1 MGRVIA
7 QRLIWLVFVLVGI
20 SIMTF
25 VISHV
30 VPADPIRAA
39 AGFNARPEQI
49 ENLRRRYGMDKP
61 LPQQYLIYMSNILH
75 GDMGTSIRTR
85 RPVLEDIRQYF
96 PATAELTMVAL
107 AIMLAVGIPFGI
119 ISATKKDKMVD
130 HMSRIIAL
138 AGVSM
143 PLFWLGLLLQL
154 AIYGKLGWLPAQG
167 RLDMMVTPPDRI
179 TGMYIIDSIL
189 ERNWDA
195 LGSSLQHI
203 ILPAVTLAFGSLAVI
218 TRMVRSSMLDAMGQ
232 DYIRTS
238 RAKGLSERRVILRH
252 ALKNALIPTV
262 TLVGLQV
269 GYLLGGDFLVEIIF
283 SWPGIGYYAVQSMT
297 TIDIPAIMG
306 VTLLIASIYVLAN
319 LVTDLTYSFLD
330 PRIRLE

>member
-1 MGRVIA
+1 MLYRQTRSGQPR
-7 QRLIWLVFVLVGI
+7 R
-20 SIMTF
+20 
-25 VISHV
+25 
-30 VPADPIRAA
+30 
-39 AGFNARPEQI
+39 FNARPEQI
-49 ENLRRRYGMDKP
+49 ENLRRRFGMDKP
-61 LPQQYLIYMSNILH
+61 LPQQYFIYMSNIAH

-85 RPVLEDIRQYF
+85 RPVLEDVRQYF
-96 PATAELTMVAL
+96 PATAELTIVAL
-107 AIMLAVGIPFGI
+107 VIMLSVGIPFGI

-130 HMSRIIAL
+130 HLSRIIAL

-154 AIYGKLGWLPAQG
+154 AIYWKLGWLPAQG
-167 RLDMMVTPPDRI
+167 RVDMMVTPPDRM
-179 TGMYIIDSIL
+179 TGMYILDSIL
-189 ERNWDA
+189 QRNWAA
-195 LGSSLQHI
+195 LGSALQHI

-218 TRMVRSSMLDAMGQ
+218 TRMVRSSILDAMSQ
-232 DYIRTS
+232 DYIRTA
-238 RAKGLSERRVILRH
+238 RAKGLSESRVILQH
-252 ALKNALIPTV
+252 ALKNALIPTT

-306 VTLLIASIYVLAN
+306 VTLLIASIYVMAN

>member
-1 MGRVIA
+1 
-7 QRLIWLVFVLVGI
+7 VFVLVGI

-61 LPQQYLIYMSNILH
+61 LPQQYLVYMSNIAH

-96 PATAELTMVAL
+96 PATAELTIVAL
-107 AIMLAVGIPFGI
+107 IIMLSVGIPFGI
-119 ISATKKDKMVD
+119 LSATKKDKMID
-130 HMSRIIAL
+130 HLSRIIAL
-138 AGVSM
+138 AGVYM
-143 PLFWLGLLLQL
+143 PLFWMGLLLQL
-154 AIYGKLGWLPAQG
+154 AIYGKLGWLRVKG
-167 RLDMMVTPPDRI
+167 RLDMMVTQPDRM
-179 TGMYIIDSIL
+179 TGMYIVDSIL
-189 ERNWDA
+189 QRNWDA
-195 LGSSLQHI
+195 LGSALQHI

-232 DYIRTS
+232 EYVRTA
-238 RAKGLSERRVILRH
+238 RAKGLSERGVILRH

-306 VTLLIASIYVLAN
+306 VTLLTA
-319 LVTDLTYSFLD
+319 
-330 PRIRLE
+330 RI

>member
-1 MGRVIA
+1 M
-7 QRLIWLVFVLVGI
+7 FVLVGI

-25 VISHV
+25 IISHV

-61 LPQQYLIYMSNILH
+61 LPQQYLVYMGNLAH
-75 GDMGTSIRTR
+75 GDMGNSIRTR

-107 AIMLAVGIPFGI
+107 IIMLSVGVPLGI
-119 ISATKKDKMVD
+119 ISATQKDKPVD
-130 HMSRIIAL
+130 HISRVIAL

-167 RLDMMVTPPDRI
+167 RLDMMVTPPDRM
-179 TGMYIIDSIL
+179 TGMYIVDSL
-189 ERNWDA
+189 LQRNWES
-195 LGSSLQHI
+195 LGSALQHI
-203 ILPAVTLAFGSLAVI
+203 ILPAGTLAFGSLAVI

-232 DYIRTS
+232 EYIRTA

-252 ALKNALIPTV
+252 ALKNALIPTT

-306 VTLLIASIYVLAN
+306 VTLLIASIYVMAN
-319 LVTDLTYSFLD
+319 LLTDLTYSFLD